1 MIHGLTLNV
10 PSAGELNDTANN
22 DSASFLAVL
31 ANTLG
36 GGPMSEPGAPHDMV
50 ATPAVTTA
58 ADVADD
64 EDASCV
70 CDTEPLTFP
79 SVDVLFPSTMTSQ
92 HVGSSALL
100 GQASAARLATDDS
113 VPIVDEVSNVNG
125 LIDEPQ
131 PGAQSLTSTKVAS
144 LVSGDVVMSD
154 VEDAAP
160 LGEPQSFSRAE
171 MLGSPL
177 VEHDQV
183 NHETRTAVSAAD
195 ATPVMST
202 TVDNIAPG
210 NPSTVATTAESPVV
224 PISMVD
230 AAAPVTSSQVT
241 ATTATQVTVSPD
253 RLASTVMDA
262 VRAHSGATP
271 SRLSITLNPEQLGTI
286 QIEVRLVD
294 SAIEIVAAASHEAG
308 RSAMES
314 LLPELRQMSSTNGV
328 RIADIMVNDSSD
340 LPADQQPAGHD
351 KNPGDRRHDALPR
364 RIVSHSARQT
374 SAPGSESH
382 IRSADHHDGVINI
395 KA

>member
-31 ANTLG
+31 ANALG
-36 GGPMSEPGAPHDMV
+36 GEPMSEPGAPHNMV
-50 ATPAVTTA
+50 ATPA
-58 ADVADD
+58 DVAGG

-70 CDTEPLTFP
+70 CDTEPLAFP
-79 SVDVLFPSTMTSQ
+79 SVDVLFPSKVTSQ

-100 GQASAARLATDDS
+100 RQAGAARLAADDS
-113 VPIVDEVSNVNG
+113 VSIADEMSNDVG

-131 PGAQSLTSTKVAS
+131 PAAQSPKGTEVAS
-144 LVSGDVVMSD
+144 LVSDDVVMSD
-154 VEDAAP
+154 VEDAAL

-183 NHETRTAVSAAD
+183 NHETRTGVSAGD
-195 ATPVMST
+195 ATRVMST
-202 TVDNIAPG
+202 TVDNIAPT
-210 NPSTVATTAESPVV
+210 NLSTVAATAESLVV
-224 PISMVD
+224 PVSMVD

-374 SAPGSESH
+374 SVPGSESH